1 MMQSKYYTNTLL
13 TIFIT
18 LIKKSILRVSPL
30 KYQISQFN
38 QKQVQNLLF
47 FNDFIRMLKINSK
60 ENKSKSLNPQLKL
73 TDQLQNIVQII
84 LILEIYYI
92 NKDLSKNKLL
102 SINLIKKKKNWISQI
117 KGSKIVRWKTYI

>member
-102 SINLIKKKKNWISQI
+102 SINLIKKKKN
-117 KGSKIVRWKTYI
+117 